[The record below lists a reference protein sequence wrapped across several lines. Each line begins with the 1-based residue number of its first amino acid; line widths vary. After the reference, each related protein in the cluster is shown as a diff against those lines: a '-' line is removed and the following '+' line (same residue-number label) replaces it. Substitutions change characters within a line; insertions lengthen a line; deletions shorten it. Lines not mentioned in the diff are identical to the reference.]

1 MGVSLPLSSL
11 LIVQNRAKNMT
22 KMTCSCTKKLG
33 GATML
38 YGTRYGSVTSV
49 VTTQ

>member
-33 GATML
+33 SATIMYTNL
-38 YGTRYGSVTSV
+38 QQQEFYKPS
-49 VTTQ
+49 